1 MKKLICF
8 LLMIILTVPSV
19 GAEGLKAYKAR
30 EEMTVNRIEVDEE
43 DQTAVAVIYTPE
55 NEIFSATRVFIKDKQ
70 AEFKLL
76 YPDTAFTFKLYT
88 DIGSDKVYSLACR
101 DIEAIEDKKE
111 ETKDDIPEEKPEE
124 FVPVY
129 GNTAAAT
136 GAFAVVKNV
145 CEKLDENNEAVASV
159 TVLYRGAETEISFD
173 TGYSLEDTLN
183 GGKVSVLE
191 LEEGDVLKLEAT
203 LSGMLRG
210 AKLIFEAPKTD
221 AVADADEMSKLYTTV
236 ADKDKMSVFGIVGEK
251 SDNSMTLYNAGGLER
266 EALYLDLEPNTV
278 VYRYDA
284 KSRKDKV
291 SIASVGEIVSSE
303 INSADKDEYDNV
315 TNWAQ
320 DRERVYA
327 YVRVYDGIVC
337 DVLLFE
343 NL

>member
-8 LLMIILTVPSV
+8 LLMIILTVPQV
-19 GAEGLKAYKAR
+19 GAEGLKAYKTR
-30 EEMTVNRIEVDEE
+30 EEMTVSRIEVDEE

-88 DIGSDKVYSLACR
+88 DIGTDKVYSMACR
-101 DIEAIEDKKE
+101 DIEATEDKKE
-111 ETKDDIPEEKPEE
+111 ETKEEAPEEKPEE

-129 GNTAAAT
+129 GNTAAAV
-136 GAFAVVKNV
+136 GAFAVVKSVSETLN
-145 CEKLDENNEAVASV
+145 ENNEAVAAL
-159 TVLYRGAETEISFD
+159 TVLYRGEETEIFFD
-173 TGYSLEDTLN
+173 TGYLLEDTLN
-183 GGKVSVLE
+183 GGKINVLE

-210 AKLIFEAPKTD
+210 AKLVFKAPKTD
-221 AVADADEMSKLYTTV
+221 AVADANEISKLYTTV
-236 ADKDKMSVFGIVGEK
+236 SDKDKMSVFGIVGEK
-251 SDNSMTLYNAGGLER
+251 SGNSMTLYNAGGLEK

-303 INSADKDEYDNV
+303 INSADKDEYDNI
-315 TNWAQ
+315 TNW
-320 DRERVYA
+320 DRDSERVYA